1 MSADPCDNKF
11 RLKEAFS
18 SLRNVMFLKEPLLI
32 EEQVSRTMNEMAR
45 ILEAVYAIFYL
56 VDDKEAD
63 ILYSCCSS
71 DDKPEF
77 DLYSR
82 ILTQEDII
90 RLGESSHKE
99 FFYIMSE
106 DEAGKCAVPLFGKFF
121 SSSDTKK
128 IILIKSK
135 ALNNILGFVIFLF
148 DKTFVEQHREIRN
161 LLLHGTQMLTG
172 IAFHQKMIDRNEIQI
187 RFEQTLSDL
196 SRRFIN
202 LPAHR
207 IDSEINQGLKLIA
220 EFFRVDEGVLYQ
232 NTSEHPTGQMTHV
245 WKKYGRQKLPKGM
258 VITAY
263 DYPYLSKKHLR
274 GQITYANSIDDLPDE
289 ARTDKETLRRFKS
302 RSFLAIPLEVG
313 GKNIGVVAFNSVAK
327 EVKWADSMINRGVV
341 IGQIFANALAR
352 KYADESL
359 HNSYNE
365 IKELK
370 NRLQSENTYFRKEI
384 KLQHNFDEII
394 GKSEAIKNVLF
405 KIEQGAPTDATVI
418 ILGET
423 GTGKELIARAV
434 HDKSLRRDRPLI
446 KVDCGTLQGTLIERE
461 LFGHEKGA
469 FTSAHQQQ
477 IGRFELADGGTLF
490 LDEIGELPLDLQPK
504 LLRVLQDGE
513 FERLGSPK
521 TRKVDI
527 RFIAA
532 TNRNLEEEVSQ
543 GRFRR
548 DLWYRLF
555 VFPITIPP
563 LRERKDDI
571 PMLVNW
577 FVNKFN
583 KKMGKKITSIPQKSL
598 DELMQRPWQ
607 GNIRELEN
615 TIERAIIISQGD
627 TLILSEEFKS
637 QSPEKIIVLSSDMAL
652 EEVER
657 EHIMQVLEKT
667 KWRIYGPNGAALLLG
682 LNPSTLRFRI
692 KKLGLQRPGKTVK
705 PGS

>member
-1 MSADPCDNKF
+1 MGTTMSITACHNETRF
-11 RLKEAFS
+11 KELFS
-18 SLRNVMFLKEPLLI
+18 SLEKVMFLKEPFLI
-32 EEQVSRTMNEMAR
+32 KEQITETLNKMAR
-45 ILEAVYAIFYL
+45 HLGSLYGIFYL
-56 VDDKEAD
+56 ADEKNAD
-63 ILYSCCSS
+63 ILCSYCCSEG
-71 DDKPEF
+71 KLEF
-77 DLYSR
+77 VFPSR
-82 ILTQEDII
+82 ILIQEDIF
-90 RLGESSHKE
+90 RLIQLSHKNR
-99 FFYIMSE
+99 FYIMSKGDVE
-106 DEAGKCAVPLFGKFF
+106 KRAASLFLDFF
-121 SSSDTKK
+121 SNTDTKK
-128 IILIKSK
+128 LLLIKSES
-135 ALNNILGFVIFLF
+135 LNDISGFLIFLF
-148 DKTFVEQHREIRN
+148 DHTPAEQHKKVKH
-161 LLLHGTQMLTG
+161 LLIHGTQILTHA
-172 IAFHQKMIDRNEIQI
+172 AFHQKIIDENKIQI

-202 LPAHR
+202 LPADK
-207 IDSEINQGLKLIA
+207 IDSEINHGLMLIA
-220 EFFRVDEGVLYQ
+220 DFFRVDEGLLYL
-232 NTSEHPTGQMTHV
+232 NTSEYPTGQLTHI
-245 WKKYGRQKLPKGM
+245 WKKHGRKVLPEGM
-258 VITAY
+258 IITAY
-263 DYPYLSKKHLR
+263 DYPYLSQKHLM
-274 GQITYANSIDDLPDE
+274 GQITYASSIEDLPDE
-289 ARTDKETLRRFKS
+289 AHIDKKTLRRFRS
-302 RSFLAIPLEVG
+302 RSFLAIPLDVG
-313 GKNIGVVAFNSVAK
+313 GKNIGVVAFNSI
-327 EVKWADSMINRGVV
+327 EREIKWADNMINRGIV

-352 KYADESL
+352 KYADEHL

-384 KLQHNFDEII
+384 KLEHNFDEII
-394 GKSEAIKNVLF
+394 GKSEAIKNILF

-434 HDKSLRRDRPLI
+434 HDKSQRKDRPLI
-446 KVDCGTLQGTLIERE
+446 KVDCGALQGTLIERE

-527 RFIAA
+527 RVIAA
-532 TNRNLEEEVSQ
+532 TNRNLEEEVNQ

-583 KKMGKKITSIPQKSL
+583 KKMGKKITRIPQKSL

-627 TLILSEEFKS
+627 TLILSEDVHI
-637 QSPEKIIVLSSDMAL
+637 QSPEKTEGRSGMAL
-652 EEVER
+652 EDVEKK
-657 EHIMQVLEKT
+657 HIMKVLEKT
-667 KWRIYGPNGAALLLG
+667 KWRIYGPKGAALLLG

-692 KKLGLQRPGKTVK
+692 KKLGLQK
-705 PGS
+705 PEK

>member
-1 MSADPCDNKF
+1 MSVESRF
-11 RLKEAFS
+11 KELFY
-18 SLRNVMFLKEPLLI
+18 SLRKVMFLKESLLI
-32 EEQVSRTMNEMAR
+32 EEQITAILNEMAR
-45 ILEAVYAIFYL
+45 ILGAIYGRFYL
-56 VDDKEAD
+56 VNEDDAD
-63 ILYSCCSS
+63 ILYSYC
-71 DDKPEF
+71 
-77 DLYSR
+77 YSEGR
-82 ILTQEDII
+82 TESGFPPGILIQEELL
-90 RLGESSHKE
+90 RLVKSSHKE
-99 FFYIMSE
+99 LFYIMSQE
-106 DEAGKCAVPLFGKFF
+106 DIEQSVVSLFLQFF
-121 SSSDTKK
+121 PDVDTKRVF
-128 IILIKSK
+128 LIKSES
-135 ALNNILGFVIFLF
+135 LNSISGFLVLLF
-148 DKTFVEQHREIRN
+148 DHTLAEQHKQIKH
-161 LLLHGTQMLTG
+161 LLIHATQMLSSV
-172 IAFHQKMIDRNEIQI
+172 AFHQKIIDANEIQI

-202 LPAHR
+202 LPADK

-220 EFFRVDEGVLYQ
+220 DFFRVDEGLLYL
-232 NTSEHPTGQMTHV
+232 NTSEYPTGQLTHI
-245 WKKYGRQKLPKGM
+245 WKKHGRKVLPEGM
-258 VITAY
+258 VIGAY
-263 DYPYLSKKHLR
+263 DYPYLAKKHLM
-274 GQITYANSIDDLPDE
+274 GQITYASSIEDLPDE
-289 ARTDKETLRRFKS
+289 AHIDKDTLRKFKS

-313 GKNIGVVAFNSVAK
+313 GKNIGVVAFNSIEK
-327 EVKWADSMINRGVV
+327 EVKWVVNMINRGVV

-352 KYADESL
+352 KYADKSL
-359 HNSYNE
+359 RTSYNE

-384 KLQHNFDEII
+384 KLQHNFDKII

-405 KIEQGAPTDATVI
+405 KIEQSAPTDATVI

-423 GTGKELIARAV
+423 GTGKELIARAI
-434 HDKSLRRDRPLI
+434 HDKSLRRDRVLI
-446 KVDCGTLQGTLIERE
+446 KVDCGALQGTLIERE

-513 FERLGSPK
+513 FERLGSPR
-521 TRKVDI
+521 TRKVNI

-532 TNRNLEEEVSQ
+532 TNRNLEDEVNQ

-555 VFPITIPP
+555 VFPIIIPP

-583 KKMGKKITSIPQKSL
+583 KKMGKKISRIPQKSL

-615 TIERAIIISQGD
+615 TIERAIIISQSD
-627 TLILSEEFKS
+627 TLILSEDIQN
-637 QSPEKIIVLSSDMAL
+637 QSPAKAGTDSDMAL
-652 EEVER
+652 EDVER
-657 EHIMQVLEKT
+657 EHILQVLEKT
-667 KWRIYGPNGAALLLG
+667 KWRIYGPKGAALLLG

-692 KKLGLQRPGKTVK
+692 KKLGLQK
-705 PGS
+705 PQQV